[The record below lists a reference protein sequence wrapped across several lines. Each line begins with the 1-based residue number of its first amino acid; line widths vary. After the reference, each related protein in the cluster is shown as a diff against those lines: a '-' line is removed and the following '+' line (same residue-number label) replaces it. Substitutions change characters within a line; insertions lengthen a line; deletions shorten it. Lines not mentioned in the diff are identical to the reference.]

1 MKDRVIGAVFVVLL
15 TLVMLLPGGVVSAI
29 VLNIIS
35 LIGLYEFYR
44 LYSLEKSILSYVGYL
59 GTIIF
64 YILLYM
70 GKETFL
76 FPTVII
82 LLMVILA
89 CYVFAFPKY
98 KDRDVTKIFFGFV
111 YVTVMLSYVFRVR
124 NMESGLMLSF
134 FILISSWGND
144 VFAYLV
150 GSAIGKHQFSPKVSP
165 NKSIEGFVGGILGAA
180 LVGYV
185 YAVIFAKDI
194 PFSGVYC
201 AIISALGGIPSVI
214 GDLAA
219 SAIKRDNE
227 IKDYSHLI
235 PGHGGIL
242 DRFDSVIFTAPI
254 IYYLVELFNIL

>member
-1 MKDRVIGAVFVVLL
+1 MKDRVIGAILVVLL

-29 VLNIIS
+29 VLNVIS
-35 LIGLYEFYR
+35 LIGLYEFYK

-59 GTIIF
+59 GSIIF
-64 YILLYM
+64 YVLLYM
-70 GKETFL
+70 RKEVFL

-82 LLMVILA
+82 LLMIMLA
-89 CYVFAFPKY
+89 CYVFKFPKY

-111 YVTVMLSYVFRVR
+111 YVTVMLSYVFRIR
-124 NMESGLMLSF
+124 SMESGLLLSF

-165 NKSIEGFVGGILGAA
+165 NKSVEGFVGGILGAA
-180 LVGYV
+180 LMGYV
-185 YAVIFAKDI
+185 FAVIFAKNI

-254 IYYLVELFNIL
+254 IYYLVELFNVL

>member
-59 GTIIF
+59 GTIFF

-150 GSAIGKHQFSPKVSP
+150 GSAIGNHQFSPKVSP

>member
-29 VLNIIS
+29 VLNVVS

-44 LYSLEKSILSYVGYL
+44 VYSLEKSILSYVGYL
-59 GTIIF
+59 GTIVF
-64 YILLYM
+64 YVLLYT

-82 LLMVILA
+82 LLMIILA
-89 CYVFAFPKY
+89 CYVFVFPKY
-98 KDRDVTKIFFGFV
+98 KDKDVTKIFFGFV

-165 NKSIEGFVGGILGAA
+165 NKSKEGFVGGILGAA
-180 LVGYV
+180 LMGYV

>member
-98 KDRDVTKIFFGFV
+98 KERDVTKIFFGFV

>member
-29 VLNIIS
+29 VLNVIS

-64 YILLYM
+64 YVLLYM

-98 KDRDVTKIFFGFV
+98 KDKDVTKIFFGFV
-111 YVTVMLSYVFRVR
+111 YVTVMLSYVLRVR
-124 NMESGLMLSF
+124 TMESGLMLSF

-165 NKSIEGFVGGILGAA
+165 NKSVEGFVGGILGAA
-180 LVGYV
+180 LMGYV

-254 IYYLVELFNIL
+254 IYYLVELFNVL